1 MNLMTRSISTEHLLS
16 LHDRSANP
24 DGRSTDAGHPSHSG
38 PPSDSNSPSH
48 SSFSSSRLGRR
59 RFLAAAAALTASA
72 SLPCRGRAWADEAA
86 GPFKISLAQWSLN
99 RQFFG
104 RGGAEKM
111 DPLDFAVIAK
121 NRCGIDAV
129 EYVNQFYFDVVNRPG
144 YLAELK
150 KRADGEGVKS
160 LLIMC
165 DREGNLGDPDT
176 KKRITAVR
184 NHIKWLEWA
193 AELGCHS
200 IRVNAA
206 SDRGRSYREQQDL
219 AVDGLRR
226 LCEIGDTYG
235 LNVIV
240 ENHGGLSSHGRW
252 LREVME
258 RVDHPRVGTLPDFG
272 NFYIQ
277 RGGGDTIPLEYDRY
291 LGTHELMPF
300 AKGVSAK
307 AHAFDDEG
315 NEVRTDFERMMKV
328 VYESDFRGHVGI
340 EFEGPSD
347 SFEGIEK
354 TKQLLLRVSKRL
366 AS

>member
-1 MNLMTRSISTEHLLS
+1 MYLPRPHTMNR
-16 LHDRSANP
+16 LH
-24 DGRSTDAGHPSHSG
+24 
-38 PPSDSNSPSH
+38 
-48 SSFSSSRLGRR
+48 R
-59 RFLAAAAALTASA
+59 RFFLTMATATVASA
-72 SLPCRGRAWADEAA
+72 SLSSRTLWGQE
-86 GPFKISLAQWSLN
+86 GELPFKISLAQWSLN

-104 RGGAEKM
+104 RGGAEKL

-121 NRCGIDAV
+121 NQCGIDAV
-129 EYVNQFYFDVVNRPG
+129 EYVNQFYFDAIKQPG

-150 KRADGEGVKS
+150 KRADGEGVKN

-165 DREGNLGDPDT
+165 DREGNLGDPNT
-176 KKRITAVR
+176 KQRITAVV

-206 SDRGRSYREQQDL
+206 SDRNLSYREQQDL

-226 LCEIGDTYG
+226 LCEVGDTFG

-258 RVDHPRVGTLPDFG
+258 RVDHPRIGTLPDFG
-272 NFYIQ
+272 NFHIQ
-277 RGGGDTIPLEYDRY
+277 RGGRDPMPLEYDRY

-307 AHAFDDEG
+307 AHEFDDQG
-315 NEVRTDFERMMKV
+315 NEVHTDFERIMKV
-328 VYESDFRGHVGI
+328 VHESGFRGYVGI

-354 TKQLLLRVSKRL
+354 TKQLLLRVGKQL